1 MTLEF
6 YLEYN
11 IHKFVGFQPTYYTSV
26 THFHRLLVL
35 FVRFVSAFSVTPYDY
50 TFCISCVFICVLLF
64 LVSSFP
70 PSILCCRS
78 LSLQEPQGILFIYSL
93 LGNQSCR
100 NHTLPTLWHS
110 QNPPV
115 PCFVSSFPQTLRPP
129 TSITGGICT
138 AKGRWPS
145 GAHQSPIKHTEV
157 AHMEFCWVEP
167 VTENEQKSRRCWFVL
182 WQRPPCLIRPQSL
195 HSVWHHPNTAY
206 GNEACIWLQLGEIW
220 PPLHKSVQRQHWLWG
235 RVVNQSQ

>member
-1 MTLEF
+1 MTLQF
-6 YLEYN
+6 YLKYN
-11 IHKFVGFQPTYYTSV
+11 IHKFVGFQPSCSISV
-26 THFHRLLVL
+26 THFHCLFVL

-115 PCFVSSFPQTLRPP
+115 PCFVSSFSPD
-129 TSITGGICT
+129 T
-138 AKGRWPS
+138 AASYFHHWGDLHSEGPMAERGSPVADKAYGSRAYGVLLS
-145 GAHQSPIKHTEV
+145 GA
-157 AHMEFCWVEP
+157 
-167 VTENEQKSRRCWFVL
+167 
-182 WQRPPCLIRPQSL
+182 
-195 HSVWHHPNTAY
+195 
-206 GNEACIWLQLGEIW
+206 GDGE
-220 PPLHKSVQRQHWLWG
+220 
-235 RVVNQSQ
+235 